1 MTATNNTTR
10 HFKRLWPLVIRVI
23 GVIVPRRLRA
33 DWRQEWEA
41 ELQYRETL
49 LTRWDN
55 LNWKTKLDLLWHSLG
70 AFMDALWLQPKR
82 LEDEMFQDLRYGMRM
97 LLNRPG
103 FSAVVILVLA
113 LGIGATSAI
122 FSVVNP
128 VLLRPLPYPEPDQ
141 LMMVSPT
148 SKRGG
153 RSGSVNTATGPDY
166 VEWRNQCRSCEQ
178 VAAYSGT
185 EPNNLTGGA
194 EPDRVG
200 VAQVTAN
207 LFATLGAQP
216 ILGRTFLPQE
226 TGRSLFVSDGA
237 ATGPTAVI
245 LSYGLWLRRFGADP
259 AVIGKMVKVEGD
271 ACAVIGV
278 MPDGFKFPD
287 EAEAWTP
294 VAISTRRNNAY
305 LRVIARLQTGVPR
318 AQAQAE
324 LMTIASRLEQEFPQT
339 NRGRSVNLV
348 PLQENVVGNVRSSL
362 LIFLGAVG
370 FVLLIACANVANLLL
385 ARAATRQKEMA
396 VRAALGASRLRIIR
410 QLLTESL
417 LLALAGGGL
426 GLLLAF
432 GTLKLLLAFAPQ
444 GIPRLSDINI
454 DPWALGFTLLLSVLT
469 GVVFGL
475 APALQASRLDLNAT
489 LKEGGTRATGGPSRH
504 RLRGL
509 LVIAEVSMALVLLI
523 GAGLLLKSFTRLRE
537 TKLGFNPD
545 RVLTASVTL
554 PEADYT
560 TTARM
565 KAYYQ
570 QALARLAAHP
580 EAQAVGVVNRLPL
593 GNTGVGIQGD
603 LRVEGEQAERPGV
616 TASKLAV
623 SGDYFRALG
632 IPLLK
637 GRSFNERDGADSPG
651 VVIISESLAR
661 NLWPNE
667 DALGKRINI
676 GFGGETWREVV
687 GVVGDLKQRELGA
700 PPAMALYQPY
710 QQVSEPLHWFVRE
723 MTFVIRTVAEP
734 RSFAASLRSEL
745 QAVDRELPLHNVA
758 TMEQVVSK
766 SVADPRFYTLLLGSF
781 SALALILAA
790 AGIYSVISYSVTQ
803 RTHEIGIRLA
813 LGAQTCAILRLVV
826 RQGMALTLAGLAIG
840 LGGAFALTRVLSE
853 FLHQVSVTDPATF
866 ALLSLLLAAVAL
878 LACSV
883 PARRATKIDPLVALR
898 RE

>member
-1 MTATNNTTR
+1 MT
-10 HFKRLWPLVIRVI
+10 
-23 GVIVPRRLRA
+23 RLRIFFH
-33 DWRQEWEA
+33 RLLGLFLKRKLER
-41 ELQYRETL
+41 ELEEEIRSHLEMQIE
-49 LTRWDN
+49 DN
-55 LNWKTKLDLLWHSLG
+55 LRQGMS
-70 AFMDALWLQPKR
+70 
-82 LEDEMFQDLRYGMRM
+82 LEDARRAARLRFGGVEQVKETYRDKSRLGWIESLWQDLRYGVRM
-97 LLNRPG
+97 LLKNPG
-103 FSAVVILVLA
+103 FTAVAVLTLA
-113 LGIGATSAI
+113 LGIGANTAI
-122 FSVVNP
+122 FSVVNG
-128 VLLRPLPYPEPDQ
+128 VLLRVLPYPEPDR

-148 SKRGG
+148 SKQVGPR
-153 RSGSVNTATGPDY
+153 GSVNTATGPDY
-166 VEWRNQCRSCEQ
+166 VEWRNQCLSCAQ
-178 VAAYSGT
+178 MAAYSGT
-185 EPNNLTGGA
+185 GPSNLTGGA
-194 EPDRVG
+194 EPDRVR
-200 VAQVTAN
+200 VAQVTGN

-216 ILGRTFLPQE
+216 ILGRTFLPEE
-226 TGRSLFVSDGA
+226 TGRPLFGGGPA
-237 ATGPTAVI
+237 PGPTAVI
-245 LSYGLWLRRFGADP
+245 LSYGLWQRRFGADP
-259 AVIGKMVKVEGD
+259 AVIGKTVKVEGD
-271 ACAVIGV
+271 ACAVVGA

-294 VAISTRRNNAY
+294 VAISPTRNNSY
-305 LRVIARLQTGVPR
+305 LRVIARLQAGVTQ

-324 LMTIASRLEQEFPQT
+324 LSTIARRLEQEFPQA

-348 PLQENVVGNVRSSL
+348 PLQDHVVGNVRTSL
-362 LIFLGAVG
+362 LIFMGAVA

-385 ARAATRQKEMA
+385 ARAATRQKEIA

-410 QLLTESL
+410 QLLIESL
-417 LLALAGGGL
+417 LLALAGGSL

-432 GTLKLLLAFAPQ
+432 GILKLILAFAPQ
-444 GIPRLSDINI
+444 EIPRLNDISI

-469 GVVFGL
+469 GVVFGF
-475 APALQASRLDLNAT
+475 APALQASRPDLNAT
-489 LKEGGTRATGGPSRH
+489 LKEGRTRATGGASRH

-545 RVLTASVTL
+545 HVLTASVTL

-565 KAYYQ
+565 KAYYH
-570 QALARLAAHP
+570 QALARIAAHP

-637 GRSFNERDGADSPG
+637 GRSFNERDSADSPG

-687 GVVGDLKQRELGA
+687 GVVGNVKQRELGA

-710 QQVSEPLHWFVRE
+710 QQVSERLHWFVGE

-813 LGAQTCAILRLVV
+813 LGAQTGAILRLVV